1 MPNKPHVSDHEARIA
16 YLERSLRRHRHFAM
30 GGLLVGLVLSAGA
43 WAAGRGEVMRVRGLV
58 VEDSLGRA
66 RILLGAPLTLL
77 GRRGAEAGVG
87 VAVLSPEGKLRAV
100 LGAPTP
106 SPQIDGKVM
115 ARAGGDAGGGAGGL
129 TIYDTAG
136 NERGGMSAFPDG
148 RANSCLDYARGV
160 KEAACLVVYPN
171 DEYGGLL
178 VNGTPGQSYERASLI
193 IGRSGLAQL
202 KVSAIDGEE
211 RAILRTIGSGQA
223 QLLVYDSATKKL
235 VDVMPAPRH

>member
-1 MPNKPHVSDHEARIA
+1 MPNTPHISDHEARIA
-16 YLERSLRRHRHFAM
+16 HIERSLRRQRHVATAM
-30 GGLLVGLVLSAGA
+30 LLVGFMLGAGA
-43 WAAGRGEVMRVRGLV
+43 WAGGRGDLMRVRGLV

-66 RILLGAPLTLL
+66 RIMLGAPLMLA

-136 NERGGMSAFPDG
+136 NERGGMSTFPDG

-202 KVSAIDGEE
+202 KLSAIDGEE